1 MHRIESNR
9 PGDKRGQQLFLD
21 PCSQSATG
29 VEGVADGYTVWLGLA
44 STVRA
49 WGQPKGTGGLTDPHL
64 HVSYRKVKAQVEVEG
79 REYTGSD

>member
-9 PGDKRGQQLFLD
+9 PGGQKGGQKLFLD
-21 PCSQSATG
+21 PCFQSATG

-49 WGQPKGTGGLTDPHL
+49 WGQPKGTGQGPEKTPEPFSLGQGAD
-64 HVSYRKVKAQVEVEG
+64 
-79 REYTGSD
+79 